1 MKIKMKKLFAIA
13 AVAVM
18 SMSLL
23 TGCGSKHTQ
32 NNSKQESVETVTI
45 SDSKGEV
52 KVPADV
58 KKAVVF
64 ELSVLDTMDALGIDV
79 ELGLPSGLPEYLKG
93 YEKDATNVGSMKE
106 ANVEAIYDFAPD
118 VIFIGGRLES
128 YYEELSKIAPTVYV
142 SLSAENYIADVKESI
157 NNVATIFG
165 KTEEA
170 TAKLADLE
178 TKAEEAK
185 TLANGTDQKALML
198 LANEGSLSVYG
209 KGSRYGFI
217 HDSLDVKCAD
227 ENIEVSTHGQDASY
241 EYISEINPDILYVI
255 DRSAAVGGSVNAK
268 DSLNNDLVNGTT
280 AAKNEK
286 VVYLDSTIW
295 YLAGGG
301 LNSTIHQINE
311 VIEALK

>member
-1 MKIKMKKLFAIA
+1 MRKLFMMA

-23 TGCGSKHTQ
+23 TGCGSKQTQ
-32 NNSKQESVETVTI
+32 NDSKKESAETVTI
-45 SDSKGEV
+45 THSKGEV
-52 KVPADV
+52 EVPTDV

-64 ELSVLDTMDALGIDV
+64 ELSVLDTIDALGASV
-79 ELGLPSGLPEYLKG
+79 ELGLPGGLPEYLKG

-106 ANVEAIYDFAPD
+106 ANVEAIYDFNPD

-142 SLSAENYIADVKESI
+142 SLSADNYIADVKENI
-157 NNVATIFG
+157 NNVATIFN

-170 TAKLADLE
+170 KAKLAELDE
-178 TKAEEAK
+178 KAEEAK

-209 KGSRYGFI
+209 SGSRYGFI
-217 HDSLDVKCAD
+217 HDSLGVKSAD

-241 EYISEINPDILYVI
+241 EYISETNPDILFVI

-268 DSLNNDLVNGTT
+268 DSLSNDLVNGTI
-280 AAKNEK
+280 AAINDKI
-286 VVYLDSTIW
+286 VYLNSTIW

-311 VIEALK
+311 VIGALK

>member
-1 MKIKMKKLFAIA
+1 MKKLLTIVA
-13 AVAVM
+13 AAVM

-23 TGCGSKHTQ
+23 TGCGSKQIQ
-32 NNSKQESVETVTI
+32 NNSNKESAETVTI
-45 SDSKGEV
+45 TDSKGEV
-52 KVPADV
+52 KVPVDV

-64 ELSVLDTMDALGIDV
+64 ELSVLDTMDALGVDA

-128 YYEELSKIAPTVYV
+128 YYDELSKIAPTVYV
-142 SLSAENYIADVKESI
+142 SFSADNYINDVKE
-157 NNVATIFG
+157 NVQNVATIFN

-170 TAKLADLE
+170 KAKLVELDE
-178 TKAEEAK
+178 KAEEAK

-241 EYISEINPDILYVI
+241 EYVAQTNPDILFVI

-268 DSLNNDLVNGTT
+268 DSLNNDLVNGTI
-280 AAKNEK
+280 AAINNK
-286 VVYLDSTIW
+286 VVYLNSTIW

-301 LNSTIHQINE
+301 LNSTIHQIDE
-311 VIEALK
+311 VIGALK

>member
-1 MKIKMKKLFAIA
+1 MRIKMKKIVAVA

-18 SMSLL
+18 SLSLL
-23 TGCGSKHTQ
+23 TGCGSKPAQ
-32 NNSKQESVETVTI
+32 NKSNQDNVEVVTI
-45 SDSKGEV
+45 TDSKGEV
-52 KVPADV
+52 EVPANV

-64 ELSVLDTMDALGIDV
+64 ELSVLDTMDALGVDV

-118 VIFIGGRLES
+118 VIFISGRLES

-157 NNVATIFG
+157 NNVATIFH
-165 KTEEA
+165 KSEEA
-170 TAKLADLE
+170 KAKLAELDE
-178 TKAEEAK
+178 KAEEAK
-185 TLANGTDQKALML
+185 TLANATDQKALML

-227 ENIEVSTHGQDASY
+227 ENIEVSTHGQDASD
-241 EYISEINPDILYVI
+241 EYISKTNPDILFVI

-268 DSLNNDLVNGTT
+268 DSLNNDLVNGTI
-280 AAKNEK
+280 AAKNDK
-286 VVYLDSTIW
+286 IVYLDSTIW

-301 LNSTIHQINE
+301 LNSTIQQIDE
-311 VIEALK
+311 VIGALK